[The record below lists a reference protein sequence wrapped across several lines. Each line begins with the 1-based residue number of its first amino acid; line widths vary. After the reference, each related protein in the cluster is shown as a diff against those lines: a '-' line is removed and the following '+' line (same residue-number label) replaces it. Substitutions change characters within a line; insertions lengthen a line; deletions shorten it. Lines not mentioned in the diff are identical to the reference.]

1 MGAWRVISYAS
12 RNLTDVER
20 RYSQTEKEALALVWA
35 CERFN
40 LYVYGRDFELETDHK
55 PLECIYKNTS
65 KPSARIER
73 WVLRLQSYSF
83 QVVYRPG
90 KTNIADALSRL
101 NSLDQKDTSG
111 EETDAVK
118 MIAEESTPMVLTAKE
133 VERASEEDPEL
144 SSVRHYIQSGDWSQ
158 CKMPHFMCVKN
169 ELCVLGKLV
178 LRGTRI
184 VIPQS
189 LRKQVLHLA
198 HEGHQG
204 IVKMKGRLRTKV
216 WWPKMDTDAER
227 ICKSCHGCQVVS
239 GFCAPEPMQRVEP
252 PTGPW
257 QDVAIDVLGPLPSGE
272 SLLVVVDYYSRFF
285 EVVIM
290 QSTTSQKMI
299 EALTPI
305 FVRYGYPFTLKS
317 DNAAQFVSE
326 EFEEFLSKNGIEHRK
341 SPPLWPQANGE
352 VERQNR
358 TLLKV
363 LKIAQVEGKR
373 WKDELNKFLLAYRTT
388 PHSTT
393 GMTPASLMFGRELKT
408 KLPELRPNKSVL
420 DENIRDLDWNHKLS
434 SKFYADKQRNATFN
448 PVVPGDK
455 VLLKNTKSSGKLA
468 PNFEPQPYTVQ
479 TKEGQEL
486 TLKADDWH
494 RV

>member
-1 MGAWRVISYAS
+1 MISYAS
-12 RNLTDVER
+12 RNLTDAER
-20 RYSQTEKEALALVWA
+20 RYSQTEKEALVLVWA

-65 KPSARIER
+65 KPSARIE
-73 WVLRLQSYSF
+73 
-83 QVVYRPG
+83 VVYHPG

-101 NSLDQKDTSG
+101 NSLDQKDKSG
-111 EETDAVK
+111 EEMDAVK
-118 MIAEESTPMVLTAKE
+118 MIAEESTPVVLTAKE
-133 VERASEEDPEL
+133 VERASEGDPEL

-178 LRGTRI
+178 LCGTRI

-204 IVKMKGRLRTKV
+204 LVKMKGRLRTKV
-216 WWPKMDTDAER
+216 WWPKMDTDAKR
-227 ICKSCHGCQVVS
+227 ICKSCHGCQVVR

-272 SLLVVVDYYSRFF
+272 SLLVVVDYYGGLF

-290 QSTTSQKMI
+290 QSTTSQKMV
-299 EALTPI
+299 EALTMI
-305 FVRYGYPFTLKS
+305 FVHYGYPFTLKS

-358 TLLKV
+358 PLLKV

-373 WKDELNKFLLAYRTT
+373 WKNKLNKFLLAYQTT

-393 GMTPASLMFGRELKT
+393 GMTPASLMFRRELKT
-408 KLPELRPNKSVL
+408 KLPELRPDKSVL

-434 SKFYADKQRNATFN
+434 SKFYADKQRKATFN

-455 VLLKNTKSSGKLA
+455 VLFKNTKSSGKLA

-479 TKEGQEL
+479 TKEGQDES
-486 TLKADDWH
+486 
-494 RV
+494 